1 MGEINA
7 FLTQSTSDKVDFNE
21 ALAQLNKLALKA

>member
-7 FLTQSTSDKVDFNE
+7 FLTQSTNDKIDFDE
-21 ALAQLNKLALKA
+21 ALNQLNKLALKA

>member
-1 MGEINA
+1 MNEINA
-7 FLTQSTSDKVDFNE
+7 FLTQGINEKIDFDE